1 VPPGSRWAKV
11 MFRRH
16 TRSRDHMGAEANA
29 RNESAAEAA
38 QGRDDRPPKTKGSGP
53 SYSVPT
59 QLIILAL
66 VAVLVVPG
74 IAFAGLLLARYAH
87 SERARYELE
96 SVDVARAAST
106 ALDRYLNGLQT
117 TLQTL
122 ATSAFLAAD
131 DLEAFHQ
138 QAERIKSFIGADI
151 GLRRPDGQQLVNT
164 RLPWGAALPSTPKS
178 SRPASRWSQTC
189 LQTSSPAAHWSQ

>member
-1 VPPGSRWAKV
+1 
-11 MFRRH
+11 
-16 TRSRDHMGAEANA
+16 MGVETSVC
-29 RNESAAEAA
+29 NETPAEAA
-38 QGRDDRPPKTKGSGP
+38 PEPGEGLRKDKGQRAP
-53 SYSVPT
+53 YSVPT
-59 QLIILAL
+59 QLIIIAL

-87 SERARYELE
+87 SERVRYELE

-122 ATSAFLAAD
+122 STSAFLAAG

-151 GLRRPDGQQLVNT
+151 GLRRPDGQQLLNT
-164 RLPWGAALPSTPKS
+164 RLPWGAALPPTPLAVDAQVIATGKP
-178 SRPASRWSQTC
+178 RRFRRV
-189 LQTSSPAAHWSQ
+189 HRHRR